1 MNTVVIVLDN
11 IRSVHNVGSVFRTAE
26 GLGIYNIY
34 LCGTTPQPI
43 DRFGRARRDMT
54 KVALGAEKDIPWKYF
69 KMTQEAIEEL
79 KQKGFTIVSVEQ
91 DRRSVDYKKMKIA
104 EKVAFV
110 FGNEVEGI
118 SKNILNESD
127 VIIEIPMKGKK
138 ESFNVSVTVG
148 IVLSAV
154 IE

>member
-79 KQKGFTIVSVEQ
+79 KQKGFTIISVEQ